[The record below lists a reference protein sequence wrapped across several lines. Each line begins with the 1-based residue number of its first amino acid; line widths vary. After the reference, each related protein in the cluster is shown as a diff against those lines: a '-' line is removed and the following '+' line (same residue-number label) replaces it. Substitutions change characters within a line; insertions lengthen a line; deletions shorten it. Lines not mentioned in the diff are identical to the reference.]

1 MNFGFEEDSQHYD
14 EEMPEMITDE
24 ENKPE
29 DSYGPAFNDEE
40 EEVQIIGG
48 NDQQQV
54 ILQSIKN
61 VEDAWNN
68 IPVKPGVVKK
78 EAEVEEVKEQIIE
91 EKVNQEIIRSIHH

>member
-1 MNFGFEEDSQHYD
+1 M
-14 EEMPEMITDE
+14 
-24 ENKPE
+24 
-29 DSYGPAFNDEE
+29 
-40 EEVQIIGG
+40 QIIGG
-48 NDQQQV
+48 YYQQQV